1 MNGAFWLIVIK
12 CTNILCIPYPPLW
25 YNVIER
31 SVYTMPIPEE
41 RKNDIHKRLN
51 YIQGQLN
58 GIHKMVDD
66 ERMCKE
72 ILTQVSS
79 TYEALRKVS
88 YIMMRNYMEN
98 CVTRDLRS
106 DDPETVNKMY
116 EEVMN
121 VIHKYAK

>member
-1 MNGAFWLIVIK
+1 
-12 CTNILCIPYPPLW
+12 
-25 YNVIER
+25 
-31 SVYTMPIPEE
+31 MPIPEE
-41 RKNDIHKRLN
+41 RKKDINKRIN

-58 GIHKMVDD
+58 GIQKMVDE

-72 ILTQVSS
+72 ILTQISS

-106 DDPETVNKMY
+106 EDPETVNKMY

-121 VIHKYAK
+121 VIHKYSK

>member
-1 MNGAFWLIVIK
+1 
-12 CTNILCIPYPPLW
+12 
-25 YNVIER
+25 
-31 SVYTMPIPEE
+31 MPIPEE

-58 GIHKMVDD
+58 GIHKMVDE

-72 ILTQVSS
+72 ILTQISS

-88 YIMMRNYMEN
+88 YTMMRNYMEN

>member
-1 MNGAFWLIVIK
+1 
-12 CTNILCIPYPPLW
+12 
-25 YNVIER
+25 
-31 SVYTMPIPEE
+31 MPIPEE
-41 RKNDIHKRLN
+41 RKKDIHKRIN

-58 GIHKMVDD
+58 GIQKMVDD

-72 ILTQVSS
+72 ILTQISS
-79 TYEALRKVS
+79 THEALRKVS
-88 YIMMRNYMEN
+88 YIMMRNYMES

>member
-1 MNGAFWLIVIK
+1 
-12 CTNILCIPYPPLW
+12 
-25 YNVIER
+25 
-31 SVYTMPIPEE
+31 MPIPEE
-41 RKNDIHKRLN
+41 RKKDIHKRIN

-58 GIHKMVDD
+58 GIQKMVDD

-72 ILTQVSS
+72 ILTQISS
-79 TYEALRKVS
+79 THEALRKVS